1 MYQIK
6 TIAFPN
12 SPLGDVVELRELTA
26 DEFFDAND
34 EAAACLTAGRKTQY
48 VWLSKML
55 WVDGRQFTADTIQ
68 QWGASAVVP
77 LLTRMQ
83 ELFPEMYLDDE
94 AEGGEEEPQN
104 PNA

>member
-26 DEFFDAND
+26 DAFFDASD
-34 EAAACLTAGRKTQY
+34 EVAACLQAGRKGQY

-55 WVDGRQFTADTIQ
+55 WVDGQQFTADTIQ

-77 LLTRMQ
+77 LISRMQ

-94 AEGGEEEPQN
+94 AEGDEEESQD